1 MHFFLISAVFGVQ
14 RAKNANFEVF
24 ETILPCGGN
33 FAVRAKITPRFHII
47 YNIVMRNI
55 PHQEAIH
62 LLKEIGF
69 IKGK

>member
-1 MHFFLISAVFGVQ
+1 MLFFGVQ

-24 ETILPCGGN
+24 KTILPCGGN
-33 FAVRAKITPRFHII
+33 FAVRAKITPSFHII
-47 YNIVMRNI
+47 YHIVMRNI
-55 PHQEAIH
+55 PNQEAIH

>member
-1 MHFFLISAVFGVQ
+1 MHVIYLGQHCVQ

-24 ETILPCGGN
+24 EATLPYHRN
-33 FAVRAKITPRFHII
+33 FAVRTKNAPRFHII
-47 YNIVMRNI
+47 YHIVMRNI

-62 LLKEIGF
+62 FLKEIGF

>member
-1 MHFFLISAVFGVQ
+1 LLFFGVQ

-24 ETILPCGGN
+24 EAILPCGGN
-33 FAVRAKITPRFHII
+33 FAVRAQITPRFHIK
-47 YNIVMRNI
+47 YNIVIRNI

>member
-1 MHFFLISAVFGVQ
+1 MLFFGVQ

-24 ETILPCGGN
+24 EAILPCGGN
-33 FAVRAKITPRFHII
+33 FAVRAKITPSFHII
-47 YNIVMRNI
+47 YHIVMRNI
-55 PHQEAIH
+55 PNQEAIH